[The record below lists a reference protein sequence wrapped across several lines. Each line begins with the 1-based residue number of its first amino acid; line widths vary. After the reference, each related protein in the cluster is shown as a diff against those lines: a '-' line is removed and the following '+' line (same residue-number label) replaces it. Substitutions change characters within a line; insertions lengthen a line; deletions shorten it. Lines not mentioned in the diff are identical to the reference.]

1 MIRRPPRSTRT
12 DTLFPYTTLFRS
24 QRSQAVP
31 AAGKRRALARRGLPV
46 FVGHPRDDR
55 CRRLLLRNVART
67 MAERKDAG
75 RFLDRAPI
83 IFVALF
89 LVPPRFGG
97 QSELLERA
105 AKHACGNAAH
115 RIAVPDVVDLRTD
128 DRGLMLFGRAAF
140 GCDDEAGAAISDIGA
155 HHIDGATLVTAGD
168 PAGVDQDTVIELA
181 HGFDEG
187 PPVEAHRLRSEE
199 RPVRQACVRQR
210 RSRWSPHTY

>member
-83 IFVALF
+83 IFVELF
-89 LVPPRFGG
+89 LAPQRFGG
-97 QSELLERA
+97 QSELPERA
-105 AKHACGNAAH
+105 AKHAHGNAAQ
-115 RIAVPDVVDLRTD
+115 RIAFPDALSPRTHA
-128 DRGLMLFGRAAF
+128 RGPLFF
-140 GCDDEAGAAISDIGA
+140 GSPVFGGAAKA
-155 HHIDGATLVTAGD
+155 VAAKT
-168 PAGVDQDTVIELA
+168 EK
-181 HGFDEG
+181 
-187 PPVEAHRLRSEE
+187 
-199 RPVRQACVRQR
+199 
-210 RSRWSPHTY
+210 